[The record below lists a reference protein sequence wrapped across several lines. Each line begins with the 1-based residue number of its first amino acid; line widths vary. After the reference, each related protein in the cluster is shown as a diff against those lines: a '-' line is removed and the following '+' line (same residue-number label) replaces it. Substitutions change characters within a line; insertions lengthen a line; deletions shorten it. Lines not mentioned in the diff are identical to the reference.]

1 MSAPATRAPEPSTK
15 VAETNG
21 ASHVQPNGK
30 HANRVAP
37 HQMTGAEA
45 VVRSLEE
52 LGVEVIF
59 GIPGGAVLPVYDP
72 LFDSE
77 KLRHVLVR
85 HEQGAGHAASGYA
98 HANGRVGVMIATSGP
113 GATNLVT
120 PLADAQMDS
129 VPVVAITGQVGRSLI
144 GTDAFQEADITGMT
158 MPITKHNFL
167 IRNGDDIPRMIA
179 EAFHIASTGRP
190 GAVLVDIPKD
200 LLQGPCMFSW
210 PPEMDLPGYKPNTKP
225 HSRQI
230 KEAAKLIVAARK
242 PVLYVGG
249 GVIRGEACDELA
261 ELAELTGIPVV
272 TTLMARGAFPDSH
285 RQNLG
290 MPGMHGTVA
299 AVAGLQKSDLLITLG
314 ARFDDRVTG
323 KLESFAPGAK
333 VIHADIDPA
342 EIGKNRHADVPIVG
356 DIKAVIAELI
366 EVLRKD
372 RGGDDRIGNEGV
384 DDPDLAEWWSYLD
397 GLRATYPLSY
407 DPQHDGSLSPEYV
420 IERLGRIAG
429 PDAIYVAGVGQH
441 QMWAA
446 QFISYE
452 KPRTWLNSGG
462 LGTMGYA
469 VPAAMGAKMACPD
482 AEVWAIDGDGCFQMT
497 NQELAT
503 CAIEGVPIKVAL
515 INNGNLG
522 MVRQWQTLFY
532 GERYSQT
539 DLSTHSH
546 RIPDFVKL
554 AEALGCVGM
563 RCERAE
569 DVDDVINAAR
579 AINDR
584 PVVIDFIVGADAQV
598 WPMVAAG
605 TGNDQIMAARNI
617 RPLFD
622 EDNSEGRA

>member
-1 MSAPATRAPEPSTK
+1 MSAPTTRPPESTQRANGVKAPAKAEPK
-15 VAETNG
+15 TN
-21 ASHVQPNGK
+21 V
-30 HANRVAP
+30 VAP
-37 HQMTGAEA
+37 QKMTGAQS

-52 LGVEVIF
+52 IGVEIIF

-72 LFDSE
+72 LYDSK

-98 HANGRVGVMIATSGP
+98 HATGKVGVMMATSGP

-129 VPVVAITGQVGRSLI
+129 IPVVAITGQVGRALI

-158 MPITKHNFL
+158 MPVTKHNFL
-167 IRNGDDIPRMIA
+167 VREGDDIPRVIA
-179 EAFHIASTGRP
+179 EAFHIAASGRP
-190 GAVLVDIPKD
+190 GAVLVDVPKD
-200 LLQGPCMFSW
+200 ILQGECTFSW
-210 PPEMDLPGYKPNTKP
+210 PPVMDLPGYKPNTKP
-225 HSRQI
+225 HSRQVR
-230 KEAAKLIVAARK
+230 EAAKLIAEARK

-249 GVIRGEACDELA
+249 GVIRGEATEELM

-285 RQNLG
+285 PQHMG
-290 MPGMHGTVA
+290 MPGMHGTVS
-299 AVAGLQKSDLLITLG
+299 AVAALQKSDLLIALG
-314 ARFDDRVTG
+314 TRFDDRVTG
-323 KLESFAPGAK
+323 KLDSFAPDAK

-356 DIKAVIAELI
+356 DVKNVITDLLEILRRDDVNAASLQLDNWWEYLSSIKA
-366 EVLRKD
+366 
-372 RGGDDRIGNEGV
+372 
-384 DDPDLAEWWSYLD
+384 
-397 GLRATYPLSY
+397 TFPLSY
-407 DPQHDGSLSPEYV
+407 GPQSDGSLSPELV
-420 IERLGRIAG
+420 IEKLGQIAG
-429 PDAIYVAGVGQH
+429 PEALYVAGVGQH

-446 QFISYE
+446 QFVKYE
-452 KPRTWLNSGG
+452 NPKTWLNSGG

-469 VPAAMGAKMACPD
+469 IPAAMGAKFARPE

-503 CAIEGVPIKVAL
+503 CALEGAPIKVAL

-539 DLSTHSH
+539 NLSTHSH

-554 AEALGCVGM
+554 AEALGCVGL

-569 DVDDVINAAR
+569 DVEDVINQAR

-605 TGNDQIMAARNI
+605 TSNDEIQAARGI

-622 EDNSEGRA
+622 SEEGHA